1 MLRDD
6 QKTDAEGEKLASGIG
21 FAEFSD
27 ESLAIFAIRYLNNME
42 LVANKGLIVDYS
54 LEDARALHQ
63 REKRLEKQ
71 KKISDERKKEQRRQS
86 KADQSQDVISAGTI
100 VDLGKKS
107 KGEKQEKLSIDKI
120 TDLELLHKMKK
131 ETISRG
137 KKQRIKKRI
146 AALSGNTETNSV
158 E

>member
-1 MLRDD
+1 
-6 QKTDAEGEKLASGIG
+6 
-21 FAEFSD
+21 
-27 ESLAIFAIRYLNNME
+27 
-42 LVANKGLIVDYS
+42 
-54 LEDARALHQ
+54 
-63 REKRLEKQ
+63 
-71 KKISDERKKEQRRQS
+71 
-86 KADQSQDVISAGTI
+86 VISAGTI